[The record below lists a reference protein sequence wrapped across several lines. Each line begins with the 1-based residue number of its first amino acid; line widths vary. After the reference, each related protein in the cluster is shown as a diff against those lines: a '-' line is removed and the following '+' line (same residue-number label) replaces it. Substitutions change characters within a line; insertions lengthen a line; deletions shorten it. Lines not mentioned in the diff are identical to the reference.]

1 MLDAK
6 VLAAV
11 FASLTAVA
19 TAMNGG
25 GFQPDMA
32 VEGVSSGE
40 INLPDF
46 ADSGSTLNQLRDL
59 LTSRPEP
66 TNNIQATIEIGDLD
80 DEEINLQNST
90 IYVSGLR
97 KVKLGSNTMSSDED
111 ITFKGLKGNI
121 NFDDIATIQG
131 SASSITSS
139 GVNFSGSVN
148 VNEEV
153 NSSSIVI
160 KEKGRSK
167 VSFSDIEA
175 DIEYENKSEQTLD
188 TEKFS
193 IDSFTGKT
201 TVYLENNTVVLD
213 GKVNSLTAGEFSYG
227 G

>member
-1 MLDAK
+1 
-6 VLAAV
+6 
-11 FASLTAVA
+11 
-19 TAMNGG
+19 
-25 GFQPDMA
+25 
-32 VEGVSSGE
+32 
-40 INLPDF
+40 
-46 ADSGSTLNQLRDL
+46 
-59 LTSRPEP
+59 
-66 TNNIQATIEIGDLD
+66 
-80 DEEINLQNST
+80 
-90 IYVSGLR
+90 
-97 KVKLGSNTMSSDED
+97 MSSDED

-160 KEKGRSK
+160 EEKGRSK